1 MSGGISES
9 WQTADITED
18 KKEAFWNTLFISNK
32 RGSIGVV
39 DGVSNIA
46 NYINIYFKIIKYINY
61 QPSGEDTGLVK
72 GHRKLRNIIY
82 FRI

>member
-9 WQTADITED
+9 WKLADITED
-18 KKEAFWNTLFISNK
+18 KKEAFWNTLLISNI

-61 QPSGEDTGLVK
+61 QPSSVDTGLVK
-72 GHRKLRNIIY
+72 GHRKLCNIIG